1 MSEERSTDWQ
11 WLAVLP
17 FPAIFGLEEK
27 RQIRYISPTSE
38 EISKLR
44 VTFPELIDT
53 EIPPGTYPSLLAR
66 YQTVGFYNFAV
77 ADKDLPGDLVYD
89 IADAVFTH
97 HRELVDTDPPRS
109 GNRPRE
115 HGPKYLPSLPRGS
128 VALLQQACWRGHART
143 GTRFPSA
150 LHRNSQPLTN
160 FAGHR
165 RHRTVVVGAAVAACL
180 LDSAHFRSA
189 GSASLAAHAVGPTTA
204 FAGDKVVLITAA
216 VFASFNMM
224 GRACGVHR

>member
-77 ADKDLPGDLVYD
+77 ADVS
-89 IADAVFTH
+89 
-97 HRELVDTDPPRS
+97 S
-109 GNRPRE
+109 G
-115 HGPKYLPSLPRGS
+115 
-128 VALLQQACWRGHART
+128 V
-143 GTRFPSA
+143 
-150 LHRNSQPLTN
+150 N
-160 FAGHR
+160 F
-165 RHRTVVVGAAVAACL
+165 
-180 LDSAHFRSA
+180 
-189 GSASLAAHAVGPTTA
+189 
-204 FAGDKVVLITAA
+204 
-216 VFASFNMM
+216 N
-224 GRACGVHR
+224 